1 MRVYT
6 DLVILKV
13 EKLEKFKNASKYN
26 SADCSISYCTKRVS
40 KLHYIVNDN
49 KRIIF

>member
-26 SADCSISYCTKRVS
+26 SVDCSIRYCTKRVS